1 MDNYGYLRV
10 KAISPRIKLA
20 DPIDNG
26 KYISMFSENAA
37 VAGAGLV
44 LFPELV
50 LTGCSCG
57 DIFFSESL
65 RQKTMKAL
73 ETLLEDTAK
82 LSCAIIIGLPLMI
95 EGRLANCA
103 AVLQSGKIK
112 GIVPKTGNVNAAE
125 NRWFAPVD
133 TETVRSVRL
142 FGEDVPVGDFVF
154 RDPEGFSFGI
164 EIGSDG
170 DLPYHPATA
179 LSLSG
184 AQLIVSPSARPASA
198 GGMMRLA
205 SRLSEESR
213 RCCCA
218 MLYAGAGP
226 SESTSDFVYGG
237 ECLAVEN
244 GEYIAA
250 TASLERMG
258 SGVCTDLDLG
268 SIESLRQKMPVQ
280 QCDRCPVIELEPMGS
295 KILKLARKYSK
306 TPFLEEDGADYCR
319 EILEIQAT
327 GLAERL
333 KRAYSKKA
341 VIGVSGGSDSTL
353 AILVAARAVRMLGMS
368 PDSVL
373 AVTMPGFGTTD
384 RTKGNAYGLMES
396 LGCELREISIAANAK
411 AHLIDI
417 GHDLNEH
424 NVTYENA
431 QARERTQVLMD
442 IANDVGGMVV
452 GTGDMSET
460 ALGWCTYGGDH
471 LSMYSVNGG
480 LTKGMVKAVIA
491 SVSEGIKSG
500 NGLFADLEQASR
512 LAEALDDVLDTPV
525 SPELLPPTE
534 SGEIAQITEDKVGPY
549 ELHDFYLWHMVFL
562 GKDRQKVL
570 WLAKQVFEGS
580 YDNETIEK
588 WLDTFCRRFVSQ
600 QFKRDCAPGGPQV
613 ADNSFSPRGGWVM
626 PSDASGDF
634 WK

>member
-10 KAISPRIKLA
+10 KAVSPRIKLA

-26 KYISMFSENAA
+26 KYISMFAENAA

-57 DIFFSESL
+57 DIFFSSSL
-65 RQKTMKAL
+65 QQKTMTAL
-73 ETLLEDTAK
+73 ETLLKDTAK
-82 LSCAIIIGLPLMI
+82 LSCAIVIGLPLTI
-95 EGRLANCA
+95 AGRLTNCA
-103 AVLQSGKIK
+103 AVLQNGKVK
-112 GIVPKTGNVNAAE
+112 GIVPKIGSSNAAE

-133 TETVRSVRL
+133 TDTVTSVKL
-142 FGEDVPVGDFVF
+142 FGEEVPVGNLLFKDTN
-154 RDPEGFSFGI
+154 GFSFGV

-170 DLPYHPATA
+170 DLPYHPATE

-226 SESTSDFVYGG
+226 SESTSDYVYGG

-244 GEYIAA
+244 GEYVAA
-250 TASLERMG
+250 TASLERNG
-258 SGVCTDLDLG
+258 SGICTDLDLG
-268 SIESLRQKMPVQ
+268 FIENLKQKMPAQ
-280 QCDRCPVIELEPMGS
+280 QCEPCEVVELGS
-295 KILKLARKYSK
+295 MDSRIIRLARKYSK

-396 LGCELREISIAANAK
+396 LGCELREIPIGPSAK
-411 AHLIDI
+411 AHFEDI
-417 GHDLNEH
+417 GHDLNDR

-442 IANDVGGMVV
+442 IANDVNGMVI

-471 LSMYSVNGG
+471 LSMYCVNGG

-491 SVSEGIKSG
+491 SVSEGIKAG
-500 NGLFADLEQASR
+500 NGLFADFEEAGR
-512 LAEALDDVLDTPV
+512 LAEALDDVLATPI

-534 SGEIAQITEDKVGPY
+534 SGEITQITEDRVGPY

-562 GKDRQKVL
+562 GKDKQKVL
-570 WLAKQVFEGS
+570 WLANQVFEGV
-580 YDNETIEK
+580 YDSETIEK
-588 WLDTFCRRFVSQ
+588 WIDIFCKRFISQ

-626 PSDASGDF
+626 PSDATGEF